1 MPMTIAPGIDG
12 TYVMT
17 LRGLLRKS
25 ELDAAQQQLLAAAG
39 PAGAIRLLVVLDGF
53 EGWDP
58 GGEWNDLTF
67 YVRHGDRI
75 VRVAIVGPER
85 WRSDAVLFAAAGLRK
100 GSVEF
105 FAEGAIADGR
115 RWLAA

>member
-1 MPMTIAPGIDG
+1 MTIAPGMDG
-12 TYVMT
+12 SYELTI
-17 LRGLLRKS
+17 RGLLRKN

-53 EGWDP
+53 EGWDA

-75 VRVAIVGPER
+75 VRIAIVGPER
-85 WRSDAVLFAAAGLRK
+85 WRSEVLLFAAVGLRK